1 MLLRAIRE
9 HGHKRVRE
17 ESVRCD
23 FAIGERATHALKQRS
38 GFTIT
43 EALAT
48 VIIAGLV
55 TSILAGGIALAT
67 KQYTQS
73 MSNSEAQML
82 CSSLQ
87 KILDTELRFT
97 STISTSGSAVNGE
110 YAVTGFES
118 KHYKAK
124 DTSTGGAASYTA
136 TSVLC
141 TVAEGE
147 NGTVIQ
153 TPDNPG
159 QLAMASSIANDA
171 VYNPFLGSGAYNYG
185 LEASVEKLTYNESGK
200 YFTVE
205 LAISQG
211 SGNDTS
217 TLVSETFT
225 VKALNNP
232 QRTS

>member
-1 MLLRAIRE
+1 MLRKATRHHICQQAGEGSARF
-9 HGHKRVRE
+9 
-17 ESVRCD
+17 D
-23 FAIGERATHALKQRS
+23 AIGGRVERALKQRA

-48 VIIAGLV
+48 VVIVGIV
-55 TSILAGGIALAT
+55 TAILAGGIALAT
-67 KQYTQS
+67 RQYTQS
-73 MSNSEAQML
+73 MSNSEAHML

-87 KILDTELRFT
+87 KVLDTELRFT
-97 STISTSGSAVNGE
+97 NTINASASGVSGE
-110 YAVTGFES
+110 YRVTGFES

-124 DTSTGGAASYTA
+124 DTSAGGAASYTA

-147 NGTVIQ
+147 NGTVVQ
-153 TPDNPG
+153 TPENPG

-185 LEASVEKLTYNESGK
+185 LQACVKKLTYNQAGK
-200 YFTVE
+200 YFSVVLEVT
-205 LAISQG
+205 QG
-211 SGNDTS
+211 SGSNAS
-217 TLVSETFT
+217 VLAHEEFT